1 MKLQLP
7 TKEWNNWGL
16 PPPIFYKS
24 DPTLGKTPAD
34 KLDSLKFDIK
44 NQPGER
50 DSETVVIHVLL
61 FRTGSPE
68 SLLKFVTLLN
78 KIIRFQD
85 L

>member
-50 DSETVVIHVLL
+50 DSETVVHCAGIVYLFICGLDQDSLVLCYY
-61 FRTGSPE
+61 P
-68 SLLKFVTLLN
+68 LN
-78 KIIRFQD
+78 KGI
-85 L
+85 